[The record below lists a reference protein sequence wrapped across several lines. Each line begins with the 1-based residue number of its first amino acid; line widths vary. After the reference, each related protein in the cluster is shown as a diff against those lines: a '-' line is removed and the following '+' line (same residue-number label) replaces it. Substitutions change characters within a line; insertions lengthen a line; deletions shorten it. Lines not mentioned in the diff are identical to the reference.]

1 LTSRAT
7 KAESILRDVV
17 GLVLI
22 EIPPEEFVVGGV
34 DIDTFPH
41 VRDLSVFVAIGNLAV
56 KGLRPGLPVGNIP
69 ISIDGNNIG
78 TYNAVA
84 AGVSA

>member
-1 LTSRAT
+1 MLYRLTSRAT
-7 KAESILRDVV
+7 EAESILGDVF

-34 DIDTFPH
+34 DIDIFPH

-56 KGLRPGLPVGNIP
+56 KGSRSGLPVGNIA
-69 ISIDGNNIG
+69 ISMDRNNIG
-78 TYNAVA
+78 T
-84 AGVSA
+84 